1 MTRTSRKASACHL
14 VANHAV
20 HHATPLQAT
29 TNMHQRIADEPIA
42 TSKATTSDTTIVQEN
57 TCHYVIMPN
66 DRQRYHAVQ
75 DTSHN
80 TPYGKQHDDK
90 YAQRHTRRQQYDCQ
104 RDNSQASR
112 QTHCRQNAT
121 ACTQQH
127 ILQSGK
133 STPDRH
139 QIAQQRAN
147 KPLNSMSTIR
157 STTRSAC
164 SMPTTQDDAHTQ
176 HAYSM
181 HEDSNTKT
189 ASQTTSNHAVSQTNV
204 RYGTVQMITMTASL
218 AAHDA

>member
-57 TCHYVIMPN
+57 TCHHVIMPN

-75 DTSHN
+75 DASHN

-90 YAQRHTRRQQYDCQ
+90 HAQRHTRRQQYDCQ

-133 STPDRH
+133 PTPDRH

-147 KPLNSMSTIR
+147 KPLNSML
-157 STTRSAC
+157 TTRLAC
-164 SMPTTQDDAHTQ
+164 RVSLRIKTTPTQ
-176 HAYSM
+176 HAHSM

-189 ASQTTSNHAVSQTNV
+189 ASQTTSNHAASQTNV
-204 RYGTVQMITMTASL
+204 RYRTVQMITMTASL